1 MSFDDT
7 HTMVSME
14 AEKYLSNSNLIDK
27 IPTEPARGTFAV
39 MPRSRIYG
47 FKTFADYFTQRQLTA
62 LTTFSDLVN
71 EAHERVKADAVK
83 AGL

>member
-27 IPTEPARGTFAV
+27 IPTEPARGTFA
-39 MPRSRIYG
+39 SNAQGRIYG
-47 FKTFADYFTQRQLTA
+47 FKTFADYFTCRQLTA
-62 LTTFSDLVN
+62 LMTFSDLV
-71 EAHERVKADAVK
+71 RRST
-83 AGL
+83 